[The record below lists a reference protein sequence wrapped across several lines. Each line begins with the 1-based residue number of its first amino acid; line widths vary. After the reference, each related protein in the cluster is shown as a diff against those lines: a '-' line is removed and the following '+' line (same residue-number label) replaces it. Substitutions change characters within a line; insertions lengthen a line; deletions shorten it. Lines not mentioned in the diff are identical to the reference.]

1 MAGRRGTKSD
11 FCHVVTR
18 WPKSIDMFHSQTAG
32 LADEGRWQMT
42 PGHAINF
49 FRLDHQPEQR
59 HATRCGN
66 SKAVRRTARTQEWF
80 ERSGDANPLLK
91 AL

>member
-18 WPKSIDMFHSQTAG
+18 WPKSIDMFRSQTAG

-42 PGHAINF
+42 PGTRSTSSGSIIN
-49 FRLDHQPEQR
+49 LNSGMPHGV
-59 HATRCGN
+59 ATL
-66 SKAVRRTARTQEWF
+66 K
-80 ERSGDANPLLK
+80 RSGGPLEHRNGSS
-91 AL
+91 AAVMRTRY